1 VFRVLFWAL
10 VVVTMLLGALILWI
24 RLSRRTVQR
33 AIADQAPRN
42 TLVSLLLTAVTI
54 SFFAGHRYGDGIG
67 LALFD
72 AAFIALAVYGWW
84 LRHKVEDKWQ
94 PWY

>member
-10 VVVTMLLGALILWI
+10 VVVTMLLG
-24 RLSRRTVQR
+24 
-33 AIADQAPRN
+33 DQAPRN

-84 LRHKVEDKWQ
+84 PSQ
-94 PWY
+94 PSS